1 MDILKEADICWTL
14 PMCSE
19 KTGRWHS
26 PEWVPGLVLLGHYM
40 ASQFDRLHGLK
51 WLDESSKPPLWNGR
65 GPFLRGVSNC
75 AETKDPGKRPTLHSH
90 WWAPVYD
97 SGQPYLGVCAFSPRL
112 HGRTCFWPCASGCLQ
127 PVRHGHRMNSAIS
140 LIHLSHLVL
149 TLKETPFL
157 SKGKCLFL
165 FVVCFLFD
173 KCNMQISLFSY
184 VLMKEGSQRPLLI
197 LG

>member
-1 MDILKEADICWTL
+1 MDILKEVDRCWTL

-19 KTGRWHS
+19 KIGRWHS
-26 PEWVPGLVLLGHYM
+26 SEWTPSLVLLGHYM
-40 ASQFDRLHGLK
+40 SSQFDHLHGLK

-65 GPFLRGVSNC
+65 GLFLRGVSNC
-75 AETKDPGKRPTLHSH
+75 AETKDPGKWPTLHSH

-97 SGQPYLGVCAFSPRL
+97 FGQPYLGVCAFSPRL

-127 PVRHGHRMNSAIS
+127 PVRHKHRMNSAIN

-157 SKGKCLFL
+157 SKGKSLFL
-165 FVVCFLFD
+165 FVFCLTNATC
-173 KCNMQISLFSY
+173 KYLCSPTSWWRRAHKNL
-184 VLMKEGSQRPLLI
+184 
-197 LG
+197 